1 MPKVVYRVTMDGG
14 EPEDIVLFRPDPQ
27 KVITSWALAHGYK
40 PGDCKTSAF
49 IHRSEFEWV
58 YAPRKG
64 GFFSDRE
71 HHVCKAIRIDGG
83 TNISEFSGRS

>member
-27 KVITSWALAHGYK
+27 KVITS
-40 PGDCKTSAF
+40 GDCKTSTF

>member
-14 EPEDIVLFRPDPQ
+14 EPEDIVLFRPDP
-27 KVITSWALAHGYK
+27 HK